1 MNFLIDSSLS
11 PSLAE
16 KLREAGH
23 DSVHVRRYGIHKADD
38 EVVFARASQEER
50 VLISADTDFSAMLT
64 GSQGAK
70 PSVIL
75 LKRPSPRRAEEQAE
89 LIIANRNVIA
99 DLLDQ
104 GSVIVFEEGRLRS
117 RALPLLRT
125 GKA

>member
-1 MNFLIDSSLS
+1 MNFLVDSSLS

-50 VLISADTDFSAMLT
+50 VLISADTNFAAMLA
-64 GSQGAK
+64 GRQGAK

-75 LKRPSPRRAEEQAE
+75 LKRPSPRRPEEQAD
-89 LIIANRNVIA
+89 LIMANRNVIA

-104 GSVIVFEEGRLRS
+104 GSVIVFEEGRLLART
-117 RALPLLRT
+117 LPLLRA
-125 GKA
+125 GKI